1 MLVPLWGPCTKIKFN
16 KNNMNK
22 LSIHKILNQ
31 LQWGLFIFSH
41 NHLYNSKALISIRK
55 YWDINLFNRLPEL
68 RDLWSADISMVSPA
82 YTLKRGLTHGRG
94 RKVDKSL
101 SAAGE
106 KIPDL
111 YMTWQTTI
119 FEKMHEVAHLDTL
132 RLDHILHPYYGFIC
146 TNFYLQMTKYT
157 IWLIKKENNTFFI
170 IKKTQYTICTC
181 I

>member
-1 MLVPLWGPCTKIKFN
+1 
-16 KNNMNK
+16 
-22 LSIHKILNQ
+22 
-31 LQWGLFIFSH
+31 
-41 NHLYNSKALISIRK
+41 
-55 YWDINLFNRLPEL
+55 
-68 RDLWSADISMVSPA
+68 MVSPA
-82 YTLKRGLTHGRG
+82 YTLKRGLTHGRR

-101 SAAGE
+101 TAAGE

-119 FEKMHEVAHLDTL
+119 FEKMHKVAHLDTL

-157 IWLIKKENNTFFI
+157 IWLIKKEKNTFFI

-181 I
+181 IQPVTDVCLPMSEACLVWKQVKQYMFCNDWKCGGCTAQATFWELYVLLNL